1 MGPLAAGPA
10 RPEACDKVRGR
21 VIIDREL
28 TMDDREDDIQWT
40 EESLQRVE
48 KAPGFVRAGIYKLM
62 RKRGKE
68 RGRKVITSE
77 FLTEIRNESML
88 RVAKSIKG
96 FGFEELS
103 MDAFDVAKQKMRKLP
118 RKVTV
123 IEQIKTFLGQR
134 TQSNDMIIA
143 KFTRY
148 LQMMPEKGLPW
159 SEEAL
164 SRVQKIPP
172 FVREMARQTIEEE
185 AKKRKEKIVT
195 PEVVDHILTQF
206 SQVPC
211 PEGEKADEATQTGT
225 PRTEGPLPGI
235 TMLWTAEA
243 EERLRRVPVPFIR
256 RTIIQRVEAAA
267 KLKGLQVVDLETYE
281 AGLAESRSDDLS

>member
-1 MGPLAAGPA
+1 MG
-10 RPEACDKVRGR
+10 
-21 VIIDREL
+21 DREN
-28 TMDDREDDIQWT
+28 DIQWT

-48 KAPGFVRAGIYKLM
+48 KAPAFVRAGIHKLM
-62 RKRGKE
+62 AKRGRE
-68 RGRKVITSE
+68 RGRKVISSE

-123 IEQIKTFLGQR
+123 IEQIKTFLGER

-148 LQMMPEKGLPW
+148 LQMMPKTGLPW

-206 SQVPC
+206 SQVPH
-211 PEGEKADEATQTGT
+211 PEGERADEATQTGGT
-225 PRTEGPLPGI
+225 RVEGPLDGI

-267 KLKGLQVVDLETYE
+267 KAKGLEVVDLEAYE
-281 AGLAESRSDDLS
+281 AGITEGR

>member
-1 MGPLAAGPA
+1 MGD
-10 RPEACDKVRGR
+10 PEN
-21 VIIDREL
+21 
-28 TMDDREDDIQWT
+28 DIQWT

-62 RKRGKE
+62 AKRGKE
-68 RGRKVITSE
+68 RGRKIITSE

-103 MDAFDVAKQKMRKLP
+103 MDAFDVAKRKMRKLP
-118 RKVTV
+118 RKVKV
-123 IEQIKTFLGQR
+123 IEQIKAFLGER
-134 TQSNDMIIA
+134 TESNDMIIS

-148 LQMMPEKGLPW
+148 LQMMPKTGLPW

-164 SRVQKIPP
+164 ARVQKIPA

-195 PEVVDHILTQF
+195 PEVVEQTLTQF
-206 SQVPC
+206 SQAPC
-211 PEGEKADEATQTGT
+211 PEGTRTDEASQPGA
-225 PRTEGPLPGI
+225 PRAEGPLPGI

-243 EERLRRVPVPFIR
+243 EERLRRIPVPYIR
-256 RTIIQRVEAAA
+256 RTIIERVESAA
-267 KLKGLQVVDLETYE
+267 KAKGFQVVDLDAYE
-281 AGLAESRSDDLS
+281 AGLAERG

>member
-1 MGPLAAGPA
+1 MG
-10 RPEACDKVRGR
+10 
-21 VIIDREL
+21 
-28 TMDDREDDIQWT
+28 DREDDIQWT

-48 KAPGFVRAGIYKLM
+48 KAPGFVRKGIYKLM
-62 RKRGKE
+62 AKRGKE
-68 RGRKVITSE
+68 RGRKVITSD

-96 FGFEELS
+96 FGFEDLR
-103 MDAFDVAKQKMRKLP
+103 MDAFEVAKQKMRKLP
-118 RKVTV
+118 RKVKV
-123 IEQIKTFLGQR
+123 IEQIKAFLGER

-148 LQMMPEKGLPW
+148 LQMMPKTGLPW

-164 SRVQKIPP
+164 ARLQKVPP

-195 PEVVDHILTQF
+195 PEVVEQVLTQF
-206 SQVPC
+206 SQVSC
-211 PEGEKADEATQTGT
+211 PEDPRADKASQAGA
-225 PRTEGPLPGI
+225 PRAEGPLPGI

-243 EERLRRVPVPFIR
+243 EERLRRVPVPYVR
-256 RTIIQRVEAAA
+256 QTIIQRVEAAA
-267 KLKGLQVVDLETYE
+267 MKKGLQVVDLEAYE
-281 AGLAESRSDDLS
+281 AGIAEGR

>member
-1 MGPLAAGPA
+1 
-10 RPEACDKVRGR
+10 
-21 VIIDREL
+21 
-28 TMDDREDDIQWT
+28 MDDREDDIQWT

-123 IEQIKTFLGQR
+123 IEQIKAFLGER
-134 TQSNDMIIA
+134 TQSNDMIVA

-211 PEGEKADEATQTGT
+211 TEGGGAEEATQTVGT
-225 PRTEGPLPGI
+225 RDEGPLQGI

-256 RTIIQRVEAAA
+256 RTIIQRVEAGA
-267 KLKGLQVVDLETYE
+267 KAKGLEVVDLEAYE
-281 AGLAESRSDDLS
+281 AGITEGR